1 MQPKSYMYLHVRY
14 VKIFFVHVM
23 RLFKKKD
30 KIIQYSHFYVIII
43 GKMYLFLFGIHYR
56 TNLSKISFD
65 EI

>member
-14 VKIFFVHVM
+14 VKMFFVM

-30 KIIQYSHFYVIII
+30 KIIQYSHFYVMIL
-43 GKMYLFLFGIHYR
+43 GKMYLLLFGIHYG
-56 TNLSKISFD
+56 TNLSKISFG